1 MSTPQQG
8 RKEVCVFS
16 VSQNEEAHCFI
27 FLPPV
32 GDARLHLVCVAV
44 CVRVAGSNRFTAT
57 KEGDEITVTQVMLP
71 HHTHT
76 AVY

>member
-16 VSQNEEAHCFI
+16 VSQNEEVHCSI

-32 GDARLHLVCVAV
+32 GDAHLHLVCVAV
-44 CVRVAGSNRFTAT
+44 CVCNLRGFVCGRV
-57 KEGDEITVTQVMLP
+57 KQV
-71 HHTHT
+71 HSDKGG
-76 AVY
+76 